1 MQMPESLIRFMSCL
15 FLSIEPH
22 PFASTPPSP
31 NCCHALP
38 TLPVRPLLKMAPIV
52 QQHQLVD
59 LSQKSLFV
67 SAAAIAFNPT
77 FWNIVARREYRTR
90 FMTKTFGGNAQR
102 ACYALAATIFGLG
115 LCRDFLYERALRH
128 QPPHPLLDTDAA
140 KYLGYALIAGGNI
153 LVVTST
159 WALGITGTFLG
170 DYFGILMDDMVTGF
184 PFSVCDAPM
193 YYGSTMSFLGTALL
207 YGRPA
212 GILLTAWVLTVY
224 LVALQEGLQEQGRGQ
239 EAEIVAVE
247 EVLHQALPRESLSV
261 ALAVTS
267 ELWRGLARAE

>member
-1 MQMPESLIRFMSCL
+1 MGRLTSFSC
-15 FLSIEPH
+15 S
-22 PFASTPPSP
+22 
-31 NCCHALP
+31 
-38 TLPVRPLLKMAPIV
+38 
-52 QQHQLVD
+52 
-59 LSQKSLFV
+59 
-67 SAAAIAFNPT
+67 
-77 FWNIVARREYRTR
+77 IVARREYRTR
-90 FMTKTFGGNAQR
+90 FMTRAFGGNAQT
-102 ACYALAATIFGLG
+102 ACYALAATIFSIG

-128 QPPHPLLDTDAA
+128 QPPHPLLETDAA
-140 KYLGYALIAGGNI
+140 KYLGYALIACGNI

-224 LVALQEGLQEQGRGQ
+224 LVALQYENPFTGEIYAKRERERASKNKAEGKKQR
-239 EAEIVAVE
+239 
-247 EVLHQALPRESLSV
+247 
-261 ALAVTS
+261 
-267 ELWRGLARAE
+267 